1 MPGVMGTCEMGPFR
15 LNDLTEEISDDCS
28 VICRGAGFSLNK
40 VEFKNRRATV
50 LLKLFAN
57 LHPGIISSYEISHI
71 NQVLTSS

>member
-28 VICRGAGFSLNK
+28 VICCGAGFSLNK